1 MKVGVTWGQETARH
15 DWPVIRCYYSRF
27 DSYLAHMEDI
37 VELIKENNRLLKE
50 IRALLLILMYDEN
63 YIAQQDMKAFSINVT
78 ADIFVEMMENN
89 PEFKDKIKSN
99 FL

>member
-1 MKVGVTWGQETARH
+1 
-15 DWPVIRCYYSRF
+15 
-27 DSYLAHMEDI
+27 MEDI

-63 YIAQQDMKAFSINVT
+63 YIAQQDMKAFSINVA

-89 PEFKDKIKSN
+89 PEFKDKIKSS